1 MSRSRCTYCHRGVA
15 SANRLRQLSVTGWGS
30 TIGVGRRHRG
40 GRERPLTGLL
50 GKTVW
55 RPRVSTD
62 PALVRAIYFLPY
74 RSPWCRGWLVIA
86 GVLAP
91 RVHLDSV

>member
-1 MSRSRCTYCHRGVA
+1 MPPRCCISQPPAAAFSDRVGFDDRRWPAAPWRAGA
-15 SANRLRQLSVTGWGS
+15 SG
-30 TIGVGRRHRG
+30 
-40 GRERPLTGLL
+40 LTGLL

>member
-1 MSRSRCTYCHRGVA
+1 MGFDDRRWLAAPWRAGA
-15 SANRLRQLSVTGWGS
+15 SG
-30 TIGVGRRHRG
+30 
-40 GRERPLTGLL
+40 LTGLL

>member
-1 MSRSRCTYCHRGVA
+1 M
-15 SANRLRQLSVTGWGS
+15 
-30 TIGVGRRHRG
+30 
-40 GRERPLTGLL
+40 L

>member
-1 MSRSRCTYCHRGVA
+1 MAGGA
-15 SANRLRQLSVTGWGS
+15 SG
-30 TIGVGRRHRG
+30 
-40 GRERPLTGLL
+40 LTGLL